1 MEQHL
6 AEPLSID
13 TLAAG
18 VNLSA
23 SRFAHLF
30 CREVGASP
38 VRYLHAL
45 RMLRARV
52 LLERTFLS
60 VKEVMALVGC
70 NDPSHFSRDFRRF
83 HGLVPSACR
92 LGASRA
98 LRPDEVRGTASEM
111 SAAVTEIA
119 AMANERRNPPRKP
132 RPRARAP
139 DNRLHKEHAFEMA
152 RLRIL
157 GRDFRHGTS
166 NTDGVLLHRHH
177 TCESP
182 DRFRGEI
189 TMENRFQHVET
200 LKPRLRTIAIAFA
213 VALALSAPEAFA
225 QSAKVNAKKN
235 AFTVLPT
242 VITSVTVVEGRLMAN
257 GLVGA
262 KPFQTPITLTSTPG
276 PIAAAA
282 TCPILNLRLEPI
294 HLSVLG
300 LNVDTSAICLDITA
314 IQGALLGDLL
324 CLVANL
330 LNGGV
335 AIDEILATRLLPDQL
350 ALLTNGL
357 TQILNQAVFIP
368 VSQSTAL
375 QGVTASSP
383 AAMCDVLNLALG
395 PLDLNLLGLRVELDD
410 CANGPV
416 TVAITATP
424 GGGLLGDLLC
434 SLAGGPNNTANTRTL
449 TILQRIADVIGR
461 LVAVVV

>member
-1 MEQHL
+1 
-6 AEPLSID
+6 
-13 TLAAG
+13 
-18 VNLSA
+18 
-23 SRFAHLF
+23 
-30 CREVGASP
+30 
-38 VRYLHAL
+38 
-45 RMLRARV
+45 
-52 LLERTFLS
+52 
-60 VKEVMALVGC
+60 
-70 NDPSHFSRDFRRF
+70 
-83 HGLVPSACR
+83 
-92 LGASRA
+92 
-98 LRPDEVRGTASEM
+98 
-111 SAAVTEIA
+111 
-119 AMANERRNPPRKP
+119 
-132 RPRARAP
+132 
-139 DNRLHKEHAFEMA
+139 
-152 RLRIL
+152 
-157 GRDFRHGTS
+157 
-166 NTDGVLLHRHH
+166 
-177 TCESP
+177 
-182 DRFRGEI
+182 
-189 TMENRFQHVET
+189 MENRFQHVET
-200 LKPRLRTIAIAFA
+200 LKPRLRTVAIAFA

-225 QSAKVNAKKN
+225 QRANVNAKKN
-235 AFTVLPT
+235 SFTVLPT

-324 CLVANL
+324 CGIANL
-330 LNGGV
+330 LSAPGGNPA
-335 AIDEILATRLLPDQL
+335 AILARILATMPDDQL